1 MLSRLWRDEGA
12 THILYPMMA
21 LVALTFAALLLIPY
35 RRFKAGREGRV
46 TAEVSLPNR
55 NLINL
60 LEMPVLFY
68 VACLTAYVSHAVSGT
83 LVGLAWAYVALRL
96 AHSAVHLTY
105 NKVVHRLTVYAASN
119 AVLVVIWVRLF
130 FSLIRG

>member
-21 LVALTFAALLLIPY
+21 LVALTFAVLLLIPY

-68 VACLTAYVSHAVSGT
+68 
-83 LVGLAWAYVALRL
+83 
-96 AHSAVHLTY
+96 
-105 NKVVHRLTVYAASN
+105 AASN

-130 FSLIRG
+130 LSLPRG

>member
-21 LVALTFAALLLIPY
+21 LVALTFAVLLLIPY
-35 RRFKAGREGRV
+35 QRFKAGREGRV
-46 TAEVSLPNR
+46 TAEVILPNR

-68 VACLTAYVSHAVSGT
+68 VACLTAYVTHAVSGT

-105 NKVVHRLTVYAASN
+105 NKGVHRLTIYAASN
-119 AVLVVIWVRLF
+119 ALLVVIWVRLF